1 MVGEESQH
9 NLNYW
14 RFGDYIGLG
23 AGAHGKVSLPDGA
36 IIRAQRT
43 RAPADYL
50 ALAASSP
57 MPPPQKT
64 TLQTS
69 DRITEFAM
77 NTLRLK
83 SGVPLTL
90 FRQTTGADVEQLV
103 AAAEV
108 AISRGWLEAPS
119 QGQFVTTPLGYRF
132 LDSVIATFL

>member
-1 MVGEESQH
+1 
-9 NLNYW
+9 
-14 RFGDYIGLG
+14 
-23 AGAHGKVSLPDGA
+23 
-36 IIRAQRT
+36 
-43 RAPADYL
+43 
-50 ALAASSP
+50 
-57 MPPPQKT
+57 MPPPQEA

-90 FRQTTGADVEQLV
+90 FKQTTGAEVEQLV
-103 AAAEV
+103 AAAKV

-119 QGQFVTTPLGYRF
+119 HGQFVTTPLGYRF